1 MPETKKKYM
10 QDKQT
15 PADSSQKKIF
25 DICVFGASGFTGTLV
40 AEYLAQHPDIKNIK
54 WAIAGRNK
62 QKLEFLRDRLQQK
75 GFSVP
80 ETIIADVGDYQSLAD
95 MSAKS
100 KVLITT
106 VGPYTRYGQPV
117 VKACIENKSDYVDLV
132 GEPNFVDDIR
142 YHYQQ
147 QALEARVKI
156 INACGF
162 DSIPHDL
169 GVLFTVNALK
179 EKFPEAQRKY
189 LQIECEGYV
198 SSNARFSGGTW
209 HSAITA
215 MSTLLQHRRD
225 KLAWKKEGYQ
235 GKENMTYGRKVSRG
249 IPGVSYKRKFSAW
262 AMPMPTVDPE
272 IVLRSAQLRDDY
284 GLRFRYQHYVLL
296 EKFWMMPALA
306 LGAMGVFIL
315 AQFWQG
321 REWLGRVISPGEG
334 PDEQRRAQSWFKVN
348 FKARANDTKLCT
360 QVSGGDPGYS
370 ETSKMLAES
379 ALCLALQREQT
390 PARFG
395 ISTSAAAIGEV
406 LIERLQKAGIKFEVI
421 D

>member
-1 MPETKKKYM
+1 MRKAS
-10 QDKQT
+10 
-15 PADSSQKKIF
+15 ADLDQEKMF
-25 DICVFGASGFTGTLV
+25 DICVFGATGFTGTLV
-40 AEYLAQHPDIKNIK
+40 AEYLARHQDSKSIE
-54 WAIAGRNK
+54 WAIAGRNI
-62 QKLEFLRDRLQQK
+62 QKLEFLKNDFERK
-75 GFSVP
+75 GLSVP
-80 ETIIADVGDYQSLAD
+80 ATIIADVGDYQSLAA
-95 MSAKS
+95 MCAKS
-100 KVLITT
+100 KVVITT
-106 VGPYTRYGQPV
+106 VGPYTRYGQPL

-147 QALEARVKI
+147 QALAARVKI

-169 GVLFTVNALK
+169 GVLFTLNALK

-215 MSTLLQHRRD
+215 MSSLLQHRRD
-225 KLAWKKEGYQ
+225 KRAWKKEGYT
-235 GKENMTYGRKVSRG
+235 GKEQMSYGRKVSG
-249 IPGVSYKRKFSAW
+249 GVPDIAYKRKFSAW
-262 AMPMPTVDPE
+262 AMPMPTIDPE

-296 EKFWMMPALA
+296 EKFWMIPALVF
-306 LGAMGVFIL
+306 GVAAIFVL
-315 AQFWQG
+315 AQFRQG
-321 REWLGRVISPGEG
+321 RERLGRVIAPGDG
-334 PDEQRRAQSWFKVN
+334 PNEQRRAQSWFKVN
-348 FKARANDTKLCT
+348 FNARANGIKVCT

-390 PARFG
+390 PERFG

-406 LIERLQKAGIKFEVI
+406 LIERLQKAGIKFEI
-421 D
+421 TD

>member
-1 MPETKKKYM
+1 MPKTIQEKV
-10 QDKQT
+10 
-15 PADSSQKKIF
+15 ASVDSSQQKIF

-40 AEYLAQHPDIKNIK
+40 AEYLARHPDIKNIK

-62 QKLEFLRDRLQQK
+62 QKLEYLSNTLRQK

-80 ETIIADVGDYQSLAD
+80 ETLLADVGDYKSLAA
-95 MSAKS
+95 MCAQS

-106 VGPYTRYGQPV
+106 VGPYTRYGQPL

-147 QALEARVKI
+147 QALAAGVKI

-169 GVLFTVNALK
+169 GVLFTVNALR

-189 LQIECEGYV
+189 LQIDCEGYV
-198 SSNARFSGGTW
+198 STNARFSGGTW

-215 MSTLLQHRRD
+215 MSCMLQHLRD
-225 KLAWKKEGYQ
+225 KRAWKKEGYQ
-235 GKENMTYGRKVSRG
+235 GKEVMTYGRKVSG
-249 IPGVSYKRKFSAW
+249 GVPGVTYQRKFSAW
-262 AMPMPTVDPE
+262 AMPMPTIDPE
-272 IVLRSAQLRDDY
+272 IVLRSARLRDDY

-296 EKFWMMPALA
+296 EKFWMLPALA
-306 LGAMGVFIL
+306 FGAMGVFVM
-315 AQFWQG
+315 AQFREG
-321 REWLGRVISPGEG
+321 RERLGRVISPGEG

-348 FKARANDTKLCT
+348 FIARANGIKLRT

-395 ISTSAAAIGEV
+395 ISTTAAALGEV